1 MWVKK
6 INKVSKKNYV
16 WNPTTYALE
25 INIYLES
32 FVNNLVIT
40 DDEITDASE
49 TVSINL
55 NYKKQQVKW
64 IIIISY

>member
-1 MWVKK
+1 MKK
-6 INKVSKKNYV
+6 INKVSKKNCV

-55 NYKKQQVKW
+55 NYKKQQVK
-64 IIIISY
+64 